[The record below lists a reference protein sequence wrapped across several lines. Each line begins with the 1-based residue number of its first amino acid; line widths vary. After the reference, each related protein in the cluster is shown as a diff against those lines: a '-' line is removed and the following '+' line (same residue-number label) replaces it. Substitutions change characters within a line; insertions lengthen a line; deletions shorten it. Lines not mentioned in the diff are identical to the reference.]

1 MSVHLQP
8 ISELTNRAK
17 QALIQE
23 LGVVD
28 AMRFL
33 NQFRAGSG
41 DYTAEREHLFK
52 GESVKGIVADIKVK
66 RSGGA

>member
-1 MSVHLQP
+1 MSVQIQP
-8 ISELTNRAK
+8 IAELTHRANH
-17 QALIQE
+17 ALIQE

-41 DYTAEREHLFK
+41 DYTAEREQRFQR
-52 GESVKGIVADIKVK
+52 ESVKGIVADIMA
-66 RSGGA
+66 RRNDT